1 MYKRLIGLGVL
12 FLFIAGIF
20 PGCTRYA
27 SKELLAQMEQ
37 TCQAADEAEAKLAQL
52 QSELEGLK
60 AEKATKE
67 EKIKELEKKIADL
80 ESRKP
85 KRK

>member
-1 MYKRLIGLGVL
+1 MYKRLIGLGAL
-12 FLFIAGIF
+12 ILFITGMF
-20 PGCTRYA
+20 TTGCTRYA

-37 TCQAADEAEAKLAQL
+37 TCQAADEAEAKVAQL

-60 AEKATKE
+60 AEKAKKE
-67 EKIKELEKKIADL
+67 ARIKELQERIKDL

-85 KRK
+85 TR